1 MTIKRLSLIEI
12 RTDAGTQVR
21 ESICEETVSQY
32 AERMTEGDEFP
43 AIIVFHDGTEH
54 YLADGF
60 HRVMAA
66 SRVGYR
72 EIDATVHKGTF
83 TDAKWFALGA
93 NRKNGRRLS
102 SGDLK
107 KAVIL
112 ALTDFPDKTQQ
123 AIADQ
128 VGCAQSYV
136 TRIKGELI
144 TSDKF
149 DIPDRTVG
157 KDGKS
162 RPTSYK
168 RKLPTTPEEEEAMY
182 LDQQEQPNKGGS
194 RNTKTIVG
202 PPCDGMQFARMA
214 VMDLEQIKANDAER
228 KEAFNFVKKWIKENE
243 NS

>member
-1 MTIKRLSLIEI
+1 MKQSRLHLSSI
-12 RTDAGTQVR
+12 RTECGTQIR
-21 ESICEETVSQY
+21 ESICEDTVSEY

-43 AIIVFHDGTEH
+43 PIIVFHDGNEH

-72 EIDATVHKGTF
+72 EIDAFIHKGTF

-93 NRKNGRRLS
+93 NKKNGRRLTA
-102 SGDLK
+102 GDLK
-107 KAVIL
+107 KAIIL

-136 TRIKGELI
+136 TRIKSELI
-144 TSDKF
+144 TSDKLEM
-149 DIPDRTVG
+149 PDRIVG

-162 RPTSYK
+162 RPASYK
-168 RKLPTTPEEEEAMY
+168 PRRPTTPEEEEAMY
-182 LDQQEQPNKGGS
+182 LDEKPQPTRKED
-194 RNTKTIVG
+194 KKKLG

-214 VMDLEQIKANDAER
+214 VMDLEQIKHNDAER
-228 KEAFNFVKKWIKENE
+228 KQAFSYVTKWIKENE
-243 NS
+243 KD